1 MAIPVW
7 QRHAGNAG
15 EIGDRMIRNLG
26 TLGGSVAKAARAE
39 SLAREIVAI
48 GRNPASLTPALSEGA
63 VDRVTTDLREGL
75 TGADM
80 VVLATPVA
88 TLEHQM
94 PAVWQAAEPHV
105 LVTDVGSTKAAIV
118 RVAETLCAGRPLDF
132 VGSHPMAGSNLS
144 GFSVARADLF
154 SGATVILTPTD
165 RTPSEPV
172 KRVTEF
178 WEAMGG
184 RVIVMDPATHDR
196 AVAAIS
202 HLPHLVVDALVAA
215 VVDMDPRFLDVAA
228 RGFKDTT
235 RIAASDPAVW
245 REIFQQNREALAEAL
260 AVFRGA
266 LGRLEGILAEGDDAA
281 IESALEAIRKTRAEL
296 G

>member
-1 MAIPVW
+1 V
-7 QRHAGNAG
+7 
-15 EIGDRMIRNLG
+15 IGRLSIVGLG
-26 TLGGSVAKAARAE
+26 LLGGSVAKAARAA
-39 SLAREIVAI
+39 SLAQEIVGV
-48 GRNPASLTPALSEGA
+48 GRNPKSLEPALRERA
-63 VDRVTTDLREGL
+63 VDRITTDLAEGVR
-75 TGADM
+75 GADM
-80 VVLATPVA
+80 IVLATPVA
-88 TLEHQM
+88 TLERQL
-94 PAVWQAAEPHV
+94 PAVWEAASSHA
-105 LVTDVGSTKAAIV
+105 LLTDVGSTKAGIV
-118 RVAETLCAGRPLDF
+118 RAAEALGASRPLGF

-165 RTPSEPV
+165 RTPSEPI

-245 REIFQQNREALAEAL
+245 REIFQQNREALAEAI
-260 AVFRGA
+260 AAFRGA
-266 LGRLEGILAEGDDAA
+266 LGRLEGILAAGDGAA

>member
-1 MAIPVW
+1 M
-7 QRHAGNAG
+7 
-15 EIGDRMIRNLG
+15 IGRLSIVGLG
-26 TLGGSVAKAARAE
+26 LLGGSVAKAARAAA
-39 SLAREIVAI
+39 LAQEIVGV
-48 GRNPASLTPALSEGA
+48 GRNPRSLEPALRERA
-63 VDRVTTDLREGL
+63 VDRITTDLAEGVR
-75 TGADM
+75 GADM
-80 VVLATPVA
+80 IVLATPVA
-88 TLEHQM
+88 TLERQL
-94 PAVWQAAEPHV
+94 PAVWQAASSHV
-105 LVTDVGSTKAAIV
+105 LLTDVGSTKAGIV
-118 RVAETLCAGRPLDF
+118 KAAETLGASRPLSF

-165 RTPSEPV
+165 RTPAEPI

-178 WEAMGG
+178 WEALGG
-184 RVIVMDPATHDR
+184 RVTVMDPATHDR

-215 VVDMDPRFLDVAA
+215 VVDMDPRFLEVAA

-245 REIFQQNREALAEAL
+245 REIFQQNREALGEAL
-260 AVFRGA
+260 AAFRGA
-266 LGRLEGILAEGDDAA
+266 LGRLEGILAVGDDAA
-281 IESALEAIRKTRAEL
+281 IESALESIRKTRAEL

>member
-1 MAIPVW
+1 M
-7 QRHAGNAG
+7 
-15 EIGDRMIRNLG
+15 IGRLSIVGLG
-26 TLGGSVAKAARAE
+26 LLGGSVAKAARAA
-39 SLAREIVAI
+39 SLAQEIVGV
-48 GRNPASLTPALSEGA
+48 GRNPKSLEPALRARAVDRITTDLSEG
-63 VDRVTTDLREGL
+63 VS
-75 TGADM
+75 GADM
-80 VVLATPVA
+80 IVLATPVA
-88 TLEHQM
+88 TLEGQL
-94 PAVWQAAEPHV
+94 PAVWQAASSHA
-105 LVTDVGSTKAAIV
+105 LLTDVGSTKAAIV
-118 RVAETLCAGRPLDF
+118 KTAEALGASRPLTF

-154 SGATVILTPTD
+154 TGATVILTPTD
-165 RTPSEPV
+165 RTPSEAV

-184 RVIVMDPATHDR
+184 RVTVMDPATHDR

-245 REIFQQNREALAEAL
+245 REIFQQNREALGEAL
-260 AVFRGA
+260 AAFRGA
-266 LGRLEGILAEGDDAA
+266 LGRLEGILAAGDDAA

>member
-1 MAIPVW
+1 M
-7 QRHAGNAG
+7 
-15 EIGDRMIRNLG
+15 IGRLSIVGLG
-26 TLGGSVAKAARAE
+26 LLGGSVAKAARAA
-39 SLAREIVAI
+39 SLAQEIVGV
-48 GRNPASLTPALSEGA
+48 GRNPKSLEPALRERA
-63 VDRVTTDLREGL
+63 VDRITTDLAEGVR
-75 TGADM
+75 GADM
-80 VVLATPVA
+80 IVLATPVA
-88 TLEHQM
+88 TLERQL
-94 PAVWQAAEPHV
+94 PAVWEAASSHA
-105 LVTDVGSTKAAIV
+105 LLTDVGSTKAGIV
-118 RVAETLCAGRPLDF
+118 RAAEALGASRPLGF

-165 RTPSEPV
+165 RTPSEPI

-184 RVIVMDPATHDR
+184 RVTVMDPATHDR

-228 RGFKDTT
+228 HGFKDTT

-245 REIFQQNREALAEAL
+245 REIFQQNREALAEAI
-260 AVFRGA
+260 AAFRGA
-266 LGRLEGILAEGDDAA
+266 LGRLEGILAAGDDAA

>member
-1 MAIPVW
+1 
-7 QRHAGNAG
+7 
-15 EIGDRMIRNLG
+15 
-26 TLGGSVAKAARAE
+26 
-39 SLAREIVAI
+39 
-48 GRNPASLTPALSEGA
+48 
-63 VDRVTTDLREGL
+63 
-75 TGADM
+75 
-80 VVLATPVA
+80 
-88 TLEHQM
+88 
-94 PAVWQAAEPHV
+94 
-105 LVTDVGSTKAAIV
+105 
-118 RVAETLCAGRPLDF
+118 
-132 VGSHPMAGSNLS
+132 MAGSNLS

-165 RTPSEPV
+165 RTPSEPI

-184 RVIVMDPATHDR
+184 RVTVMDPATHDR

-215 VVDMDPRFLDVAA
+215 VVDMDPRFLEVAA

-245 REIFQQNREALAEAL
+245 REIFQQNREALGEAL
-260 AVFRGA
+260 AAFRGA
-266 LGRLEGILAEGDDAA
+266 LGRLEGILAAGDGAA

>member
-1 MAIPVW
+1 M
-7 QRHAGNAG
+7 
-15 EIGDRMIRNLG
+15 IGRLSIVGLG
-26 TLGGSVAKAARAE
+26 LLGGSVAKAARAA
-39 SLAREIVAI
+39 SLAQEIMGV
-48 GRNPASLTPALSEGA
+48 GRNPKSLEPALRERA
-63 VDRVTTDLREGL
+63 VDRITTDLAEGVR
-75 TGADM
+75 GADM
-80 VVLATPVA
+80 IVLATPVA
-88 TLEHQM
+88 TLERQL
-94 PAVWQAAEPHV
+94 PAVWEAASSHA
-105 LVTDVGSTKAAIV
+105 LLTDVGSTKAGIV
-118 RVAETLCAGRPLDF
+118 RAAEALGASRPLGF

-165 RTPSEPV
+165 RTPSEPI

-184 RVIVMDPATHDR
+184 RVTVMDPATHDR

-245 REIFQQNREALAEAL
+245 REIFQQNREALAEAV
-260 AVFRGA
+260 AAFRGA
-266 LGRLEGILAEGDDAA
+266 LGRLEGILAAGDDAA
-281 IESALEAIRKTRAEL
+281 IESALEAIRQTRAEL

>member
-1 MAIPVW
+1 M
-7 QRHAGNAG
+7 
-15 EIGDRMIRNLG
+15 IGRLSIVGLG
-26 TLGGSVAKAARAE
+26 LLGGSVAKAARAA
-39 SLAREIVAI
+39 SLAQEIVGV
-48 GRNPASLTPALSEGA
+48 GRNPKSLEPALRERA
-63 VDRVTTDLREGL
+63 VDRITTDLAEGVR
-75 TGADM
+75 GADM
-80 VVLATPVA
+80 IVLATPVA
-88 TLEHQM
+88 TIERQL
-94 PAVWQAAEPHV
+94 PAVWEAASSHA
-105 LVTDVGSTKAAIV
+105 LLTDVGSTKAGIV
-118 RVAETLCAGRPLDF
+118 RAAEALGASRPLGF

-154 SGATVILTPTD
+154 FGATVILTPTD
-165 RTPSEPV
+165 RTPSEPI

-184 RVIVMDPATHDR
+184 RVTVMDPATHDR

-245 REIFQQNREALAEAL
+245 REIFQQNREALAEAV
-260 AVFRGA
+260 AAFRGA
-266 LGRLEGILAEGDDAA
+266 LGRLEGILATGDDAA
-281 IESALEAIRKTRAEL
+281 IESALEAIRQTRAEL

>member
-1 MAIPVW
+1 V
-7 QRHAGNAG
+7 
-15 EIGDRMIRNLG
+15 IGRLSIVGLG
-26 TLGGSVAKAARAE
+26 LLGGSVAKAARAA
-39 SLAREIVAI
+39 SLAQEIVGV
-48 GRNPASLTPALSEGA
+48 GRNPKSLEPALRARSVDRITTDLSEG
-63 VDRVTTDLREGL
+63 VS
-75 TGADM
+75 GADM
-80 VVLATPVA
+80 IVLATPVA
-88 TLEHQM
+88 TLEGQL
-94 PAVWQAAEPHV
+94 PAVWQAASSHA
-105 LVTDVGSTKAAIV
+105 LLTDVGSTKAAIV
-118 RVAETLCAGRPLDF
+118 KTAEALGASRPLSF

-165 RTPSEPV
+165 RTPSEAV

-184 RVIVMDPATHDR
+184 RVTVMDPATHDR

-215 VVDMDPRFLDVAA
+215 VVDMDPRFLDVAG

-245 REIFQQNREALAEAL
+245 REIFQENREALGEAL
-260 AVFRGA
+260 AAFRGA
-266 LGRLEGILAEGDDAA
+266 LGRLEGILAAGDDAA